1 MQSKYSWARVHVQTL
16 CLYLSYKKKRDE
28 IFRYNSLNKHQLN
41 FTDLVREVKKKF
53 IVHFMLR
60 LVEYLCNC

>member
-16 CLYLSYKKKRDE
+16 SLSKLQKKRDE

-60 LVEYLCNC
+60 LVEYLSNC

>member
-41 FTDLVREVKKKF
+41 FTDLVREVKKK
-53 IVHFMLR
+53 VYCAL
-60 LVEYLCNC
+60 YAATC

>member
-1 MQSKYSWARVHVQTL
+1 MGQSPCSNS
-16 CLYLSYKKKRDE
+16 LSLSKLQKKRDE
-28 IFRYNSLNKHQLN
+28 IFRYHSLNKHQLN

-60 LVEYLCNC
+60 LVEYLSNC